1 MSEKEE
7 RILIIPCRSECN
19 CIRPVGNE
27 LYCGAY
33 IHGDWVKI
41 DPEKDCKNCKHA
53 QYNGIS
59 RAEAVERMAKA
70 MWNRNQKHIART
82 NKEFV
87 ITPWE
92 TIERPSPNTQFFLE
106 EAEAALDALVDK

>member
-1 MSEKEE
+1 MSEKEK

-59 RAEAVERMAKA
+59 RAEAIEKMAKA
-70 MWNRNQKHIART
+70 MSANDMPVAGYK
-82 NKEFV
+82 V
-87 ITPWE
+87 
-92 TIERPSPNTQFFLE
+92 L
-106 EAEAALDALVDK
+106 AEVALDSLLKV

>member
-1 MSEKEE
+1 MSEKKE

-41 DPEKDCKNCKHA
+41 DPEKDCKNCK
-53 QYNGIS
+53 
-59 RAEAVERMAKA
+59 RAEYDGMSRTETVKRMDGAMAVPYFNDIHASELDM
-70 MWNRNQKHIART
+70 
-82 NKEFV
+82 
-87 ITPWE
+87 
-92 TIERPSPNTQFFLE
+92 LE
-106 EAEAALDALVDK
+106 ALAEAALVDLITEVK

>member
-1 MSEKEE
+1 MSDKEE

-33 IHGDWVKI
+33 IHSDWVKI

-59 RAEAVERMAKA
+59 RAEAVERMAKVVF
-70 MWNRNQKHIART
+70 QKDNVLSLDIGFDKLEQRT
-82 NKEFV
+82 KNFYLK
-87 ITPWE
+87 
-92 TIERPSPNTQFFLE
+92 L
-106 EAEAALDALVDK
+106 AEAALDALVDK

>member
-1 MSEKEE
+1 MSEKKE

-53 QYNGIS
+53 QYNGIGRS
-59 RAEAVERMAKA
+59 EAIEKMAKA
-70 MWNRNQKHIART
+70 MSANDMPVEGYK
-82 NKEFV
+82 V
-87 ITPWE
+87 
-92 TIERPSPNTQFFLE
+92 L
-106 EAEAALDALVDK
+106 AEAALDSLLEV

>member
-1 MSEKEE
+1 MSDKEE

-33 IHGDWVKI
+33 IHSDWVKI

-59 RAEAVERMAKA
+59 RAEAIHRMAVA
-70 MWNRNQKHIART
+70 ISNDDSLLPHY
-82 NKEFV
+82 
-87 ITPWE
+87 
-92 TIERPSPNTQFFLE
+92 ERL
-106 EAEAALDALVDK
+106 AEVALDALVDK

>member
-59 RAEAVERMAKA
+59 RAEAIERMAKA
-70 MWNRNQKHIART
+70 MSANDMPAEGYK
-82 NKEFV
+82 V
-87 ITPWE
+87 
-92 TIERPSPNTQFFLE
+92 L
-106 EAEAALDALVDK
+106 AEAALDALITEIK